1 MRRRKVLMKVLSELM
16 YIVWLSVAFVKEVQ
30 FNRLVCR
37 NEFWKKSNVT
47 QFPSPLWV
55 VDQKCYCLVIVRS
68 TVDVINVLVVEF
80 PRVLYSALTAT
91 IQAK

>member
-1 MRRRKVLMKVLSELM
+1 MSFEKKVTSL
-16 YIVWLSVAFVKEVQ
+16 
-30 FNRLVCR
+30 N
-37 NEFWKKSNVT
+37 
-47 QFPSPLWV
+47 SPPHSPWV

-91 IQAK
+91 I